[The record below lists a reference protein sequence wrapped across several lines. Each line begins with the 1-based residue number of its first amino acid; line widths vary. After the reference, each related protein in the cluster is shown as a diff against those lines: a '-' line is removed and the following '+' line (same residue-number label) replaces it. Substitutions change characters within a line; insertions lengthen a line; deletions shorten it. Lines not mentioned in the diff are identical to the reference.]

1 MPSRCPHIALT
12 LPSCPHCALTLPS
25 HCRDLDPSHLRAP
38 HALMLGPRRGHAEG
52 LCACPRVIGPLRRPP
67 CGEREGSRIK
77 SARASRGVKRHRT
90 GCPPRKGRLTK
101 WPGPTKWPR
110 VQVVQVRAR
119 RALRAPH
126 VPVTCGA
133 RTPYV
138 RRTNSY
144 VRRTNSVR
152 AAHQLRTCGAPT
164 PCTCGARGFTRAR
177 TSARCARTCASL
189 CAPAVAR
196 APRQRPLER
205 DGRSARSPWPA
216 GYILAKHRR
225 ICGFH
230 TRPSYSHRADHPHRA
245 GRPST

>member
-1 MPSRCPHIALT
+1 MQYQVC
-12 LPSCPHCALTLPS
+12 
-25 HCRDLDPSHLRAP
+25 
-38 HALMLGPRRGHAEG
+38 
-52 LCACPRVIGPLRRPP
+52 
-67 CGEREGSRIK
+67 
-77 SARASRGVKRHRT
+77 
-90 GCPPRKGRLTK
+90 RKGRLTK

-110 VQVVQVRAR
+110 RTSPPTCAR
-119 RALRAPH
+119 VGSRS
-126 VPVTCGA
+126 VA

-152 AAHQLRTCGAPT
+152 AAHQLLRAAHQLR
-164 PCTCGARGFTRAR
+164 TCGARGFTRAR

-245 GRPST
+245 GGPST